1 MQYPAQV
8 QACIDLLTVQLQ
20 NQSVADRLLYGYFRG
35 RRYIGSKDRAKITE
49 LFYAFMRQRLRIE
62 YYAQQLHIEACPEH
76 CVAIGLWL
84 EGVQLR
90 EVFTGDKYQP
100 SKLSHDV
107 LERLNGADLSS
118 IELPAHVEY
127 NVPSWLVAYF
137 SQNEDSADLSVEL
150 GALNQEAPV
159 DIRVNTLCATREEVL
174 DELRSLDIPA
184 EATALSD
191 LGIRFKQRAP
201 VSNLA
206 LFKRG
211 GFEVQDEGSQLLAAV
226 CGVSVGD
233 KVIDFCAGAGGK
245 TLALAAAMNNKG
257 TIIACDV
264 SEPRL
269 KELSKRAKRA
279 GAFNIRTLLLNHEH
293 DKRLKR
299 HIKTADVVLI
309 DAPCSG
315 SGAWRRNPDA
325 RFNITEDWLTDLTK
339 LQSLILDSASRL
351 VKPGGRL
358 VYATCSMF
366 NVENENQVTSFLNKN
381 NELYDLLKVD
391 SILENVPSESQF
403 LKLSPAKSNTDGF
416 FAAVLSRRPDA
427 EDDVTVNRR

>member
-8 QACIDLLTVQLQ
+8 QACIDLLAVQLK

-62 YYAQQLHIEACPEH
+62 HYAHALHIKLSPEH

-84 EGVQLR
+84 DGAELR

-118 IELPAHVEY
+118 IEIPINVEY
-127 NVPSWLVAYF
+127 NVPSWLIPYF
-137 SQNEDSADLSVEL
+137 SQNELDEEL
-150 GALNQEAPV
+150 YLELKALNQEAPV
-159 DIRVNTLCATREEVL
+159 DIRVNTLSTTREEVL
-174 DELRSLDIPA
+174 EELRFLDISA
-184 EATALSD
+184 QATTLSE
-191 LGIRFKQRAP
+191 LGIRFTQRVP

-206 LFKRG
+206 LFKKG
-211 GFEVQDEGSQLLAAV
+211 GFEVQDEGSQLLAAA
-226 CGVSVGD
+226 CGVSAGD

-257 TIIACDV
+257 TIIACDI

-269 KELSKRAKRA
+269 NELSKRAKRA
-279 GAFNIRTLLLNHEH
+279 GVFNVRTLLLNHEH

-325 RFNITEDWLTDLTK
+325 RFNISEDWLTDLTK
-339 LQSLILDSASRL
+339 LQSAILESASRL
-351 VKPGGRL
+351 VKPQGRL

-366 NVENENQVTSFLNKN
+366 SVENENQISSFLNNN
-381 NELYDLLKVD
+381 NELYDLL
-391 SILENVPSESQF
+391 NVKSVLPNIPSESEF

-416 FAAVLSRRPDA
+416 FAAILQRRPEAKDDA
-427 EDDVTVNRR
+427 VA